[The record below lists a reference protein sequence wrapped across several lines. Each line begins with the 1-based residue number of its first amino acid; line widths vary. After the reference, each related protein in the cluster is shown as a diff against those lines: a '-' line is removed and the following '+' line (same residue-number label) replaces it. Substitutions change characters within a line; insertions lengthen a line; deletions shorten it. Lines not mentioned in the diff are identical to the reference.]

1 LNRLFNKIAMVGAAL
16 VALYLFVPPAKA
28 DILDVVRNA
37 IYTKNLSDA
46 IKRTDWQ
53 QAIEKATIKT
63 IDAKT
68 REYQYK
74 KNIENWENSK
84 NNRG

>member
-1 LNRLFNKIAMVGAAL
+1 MVGAAL

-63 IDAKT
+63 IENKT
-68 REYQYK
+68 RAYQYE
-74 KNIENWENSK
+74 KNIKKLEE
-84 NNRG
+84 NRG

>member
-63 IDAKT
+63 IENKT
-68 REYQYK
+68 RAYQYE
-74 KNIENWENSK
+74 KNIKKLEE
-84 NNRG
+84 NRG

>member
-1 LNRLFNKIAMVGAAL
+1 MNRLFNKIAMVGAAL

-63 IDAKT
+63 IENKT
-68 REYQYK
+68 RAYQYE
-74 KNIENWENSK
+74 KNIKKLEE
-84 NNRG
+84 NRG